1 MNITI
6 ILKIL
11 SNKWT
16 YVILMVITFAIVFI
30 IMGIKM
36 QGYKDKIEVF
46 EDIVDELTVSNDS
59 LIKELKFKDERIKIL
74 NAFSNSTSIIDKLPS
89 YEFTPDYMEAIENI
103 ISDYSNSFNGV
114 NK

>member
-1 MNITI
+1 MTISI

-46 EDIVDELTVSNDS
+46 EDVIDELTVSNDV

-89 YEFTPDYMEAIENI
+89 YELTPDYMEAIEHI
-103 ISDYSNSFNGV
+103 ISDYSNSFNEV

>member
-1 MNITI
+1 MNIAI

-30 IMGIKM
+30 IMGIKI

-46 EDIVDELTVSNDS
+46 EDIVDELTVSNDT

-89 YEFTPDYMEAIENI
+89 YKFTPDYMEAIENI

>member
-46 EDIVDELTVSNDS
+46 EDIVDELTVSNDT